1 MADTTTTVTITAG
14 VSAVVAL
21 AVNLISRVFSSGQHN
36 GSVKQRL
43 TSIETAILA
52 MQTDFKELT
61 KVLVDLASLRVE
73 INGISGRMNRIDD
86 DIRELRH
93 GEGFV
98 LPIRPVPDKKP

>member
-1 MADTTTTVTITAG
+1 MPDTMTTMTTTAA
-14 VSAVVAL
+14 VSAVVTVL
-21 AVNLISRVFSSGQHN
+21 VNIVSRAFSSGQHS

-43 TSIETAILA
+43 TSIETAIVA

-73 INGISGRMNRIDD
+73 LSAMSSRLNRAED

-98 LPIRPVPDKKP
+98 LPLRPIPEKKT